1 MDKELNAILKSSTL
15 LLVEDHEIS
24 YSISEKIFNRYVK
37 KIIRASNGKE
47 ALEKYKK
54 YKPSFIVTDIEMPE
68 MNGLEFI
75 DILRKENEEIPVI
88 VMSGF
93 SNKEYLL
100 FSIKLHL
107 SDYIIKPINHEIVT
121 ASLEKVARTLR
132 KNSLPFVIEI
142 KDGVLYRPLER
153 IICVDNIV
161 NRLTIQE
168 CDLIDLLLLHRG
180 NTVTKLMVEDKLY
193 HFKEMGD
200 SALKNIVYK
209 LRKKLKKEV
218 IISVERI
225 GYKIE

>member
-1 MDKELNAILKSSTL
+1 MDKELIAVLKSSTL

-47 ALEKYKK
+47 ALEMYKK

-75 DILRKENEEIPVI
+75 DILRKENEQIPVI

-168 CDLIDLLLLHRG
+168 CDLIDLLLSHRG